1 MAPKSMIKKMLNL
14 AGVDS
19 EEARQEK
26 LLKDLIRHEARIGGT
41 LFGEIPRDGRRE
53 FFCLDEHTWVW
64 YEQWKDELGNKQS
77 RTTKYA
83 VRPSG
88 VVKSQ
93 NGSHYQ
99 RVSDQ
104 EALKLLDAARNYQ
117 RRVNSEI
124 YSFAV

>member
-14 AGVDS
+14 AGIDS

-41 LFGEIPRDGRRE
+41 LFGQVPEGGRRE

-64 YEQWKDELGNKQS
+64 YEQWKDGAGTMS
-77 RTTKYA
+77 RTTKYS

-93 NGSHYQ
+93 DGGNYH
-99 RVSDQ
+99 RVSDS
-104 EALKLLDAARNYQ
+104 EARKLLDAARNYQ
-117 RRVNSEI
+117 KRINSEI
-124 YSFAV
+124 YSFAA